1 MPQTVNGGNI
11 QFGVGFK
18 TDASGLKQL
27 EQSLLKLQTI
37 KIGDFK
43 GTKDELDQVKQTVQE
58 VQLALGKSFNIDLGT
73 VNVTKFNNQ
82 LAKTGKDISSVY
94 RDMSKFGA
102 QGKIAFNQLT
112 TELLTTN
119 FKLKQTKSIV
129 DSIGQTFMNSVKWN
143 IASSVINSFT
153 GSIQQAFGYVKN
165 LDTSLTNIRIVT
177 GDSREQMAAFAVEA
191 NKAAAAL
198 GKTTRDYTDAAL
210 SFYQQGLNDEEVKVR
225 TEASLKAQNITQ
237 GQASVDELTAVWN
250 GYQVNI
256 ADTQKYVDKL
266 AAVADSSASD
276 MSQLA
281 TAMSKVAATAN
292 VMGVD
297 IDQLTAQIATIIAT
311 TRQAPQ
317 TVGNALKT
325 IYARINDIKAGT
337 DEAEVSLGNY
347 SSKMAALGFNVLDS
361 NGNLRQTGQVMEEI
375 GERWETLTNEQ
386 QVYLAQTMAGQRQ
399 YNQLISLFDNWT
411 QYSEMLNV
419 SLESEGTLNEK
430 NARYMES
437 LAAHMEQ
444 FTAARQNLMDSLL
457 ESDSIKSLVDIG
469 TALTNGFAGF
479 FDSLGD
485 GNTALLLLGGTLT
498 SLFSSAIGTEINNIV
513 TGFQDVSFNAEQA
526 RQQILL
532 LQQQLN
538 NQKIDS
544 GIVDEVVGMAQAFQP
559 YRTKMTQAQN
569 QQYDNTMKN
578 IAALEQQK
586 IQLDEQKQKVI
597 EIAEEYSQLN
607 LNGDLTLAQNIRES
621 MDSTIDSVDNAK
633 LHVEQLLDATT
644 HTEKATALDA
654 LKEDLKNIAV
664 QSPKSK
670 EEINAL
676 LQKLE
681 QLTNKAGAITTGKG
695 FALDILNEVNA
706 TVDTIRE
713 STEAAAEG
721 IDNTTDDIEG
731 LQHQT
736 QYVQANLK
744 SLKENYQ
751 NLINQLK
758 QQDAIQSVTK
768 MIGGVAQAAAGLK
781 AVFNIPNIWQNQ
793 NLSTGEKI
801 FQSLT
806 AVSTGLITVTRSVK
820 MLKQGFEGLNKIST
834 LIINAAMQRV
844 AINNAEA
851 ASEGAVAAGSS
862 KSLGTRLKNYLA
874 AKIGKVDQAK
884 TITGA
889 NGEIILSQQATASST
904 AMLMAQLLP
913 FIAVAAAIGIA
924 AYGIYKWY
932 NKDADAAKKA
942 AQATREA
949 NQHYQE
955 LKNTLTDFNNSI
967 SAYDDAVKALNELNK
982 GTEEWNQKL
991 KQTNDLVLQL
1001 LANYPQLSG
1010 AISQNADGLLTIDKT
1025 SEAYKSYLE
1034 DLTRQ
1039 TQVANVARLGTQQK
1053 SNEAD
1058 RTSQIT
1064 NLSRSTDINR
1074 ADLDKVINA
1083 MQHQGNAIIG
1093 DTKKLEDILGAGSPS
1108 IKAIQDNADK
1118 ITSLAT
1124 TIENNTKA
1132 TEILGTTIAQDL
1144 LKDNKA
1150 YENSDYQSQF
1160 SDQVSNRLQNAEFN
1174 QAAYSYRDMQTGALY
1189 DDTKAIA
1196 DRYAEI
1202 LGTEVKKTVFGSGY
1216 KILDQQTGKQK
1227 KVTADFVK
1235 NEIAAA
1241 DAMNNLD
1248 EIIQQT
1254 DQVIK
1259 QITNTYER
1267 QGEVAAAL
1275 QFQNVKST
1283 DDVENV
1289 DLTKMSY
1296 NDVNALDAD
1305 FLASIY
1311 GWDDET
1317 VEAVKN
1323 KLEQSKDR
1331 TRQIAKQYA
1340 GTLDRGVREA
1350 FNQID
1355 SDKMSGEMQTQ
1366 VAGILKKVFV
1376 AGEGIS
1382 GLEKQVAESLQSA
1395 IDADKL
1401 EELLSQNWDQ
1411 INLDQAADIFN
1422 ELGVEVPKSEE
1433 ALQAFIN
1440 ALKTSVQELTAQE
1453 IYNNI
1458 HGIIDK
1464 KSGKTL
1470 KQGQTISAEDYQTL
1484 VDSGVDVEGFF
1495 QPWIDG
1501 TYKLKRD
1508 ADEFYKAANSASLQP
1523 FYDQIGR
1530 LKEKVEKGAAVD
1542 FQSLSQSNAEYKRDN
1557 NGDITGL
1564 DHVNKEQFQNQ
1575 IDALKT
1581 IGALTEEEY
1590 ANYNNLNEKQ
1600 TLSIQQ
1606 TQHIAELIAQNQ
1618 KKLEDYQS
1626 TAQQKLHDE
1635 QLMVAYGQQDIGELR
1650 DARNR
1655 EDQPFD
1661 TLSAEEYA
1669 QAVLY
1674 ASEAE
1679 GIQIQN
1685 VKTLVNLFSQQADT
1699 LDWVNDTLD
1708 EDSQAMYN
1716 VAATMEDMVSGI
1728 QSIQKTWKQTIKE
1741 GTFGEDWMDPEVIE
1755 ETSEAL
1761 SDMFNQDVDASFVQ
1775 QHLED
1780 IYALAQGDID
1790 AVTDIGI
1797 ALANTQLDN
1806 LEVPAG
1812 INKDQF
1818 YQDIDNLQLELL
1830 NASDYLNDLE
1840 VGTSIDDAPF
1850 YDALQQMI
1858 IQAGMTEEQA
1868 NELLAGIGYDPK
1880 IQYQTVELGDDR
1892 LTKTE
1897 GGYKYHIDDGNNGGA
1912 GTDVELTEEMVSELT
1927 SGGQIRIPVIR
1938 GSKFAG
1944 GGKNLR
1950 NAGGSRVTPKAPS
1963 GNKGGGGGKKGG
1975 GDGKKGGGGGNKGSS
1990 KKPKTEKPKED
2001 KTDPYHMVNRALDD
2015 QKIKLK
2021 EIQQL
2026 EDDGLLADKLK
2037 AIQEQ
2042 NKSYEEQIK
2051 LLKQKENIANAE
2063 QARLKNEITSATNG
2077 RASDVQV
2084 KFTATGEIANYN
2096 QVLQSALD
2104 KYNNYLANVYNKYS
2118 AEEQELH
2125 AAQKEAK
2132 EKEYEQLKKNL
2143 EEYEKTLDTQDQI
2156 KEAIREA
2163 QRELTK
2169 LYITNMKYRL
2179 DARKSAGE
2187 LLRDWQDFSDK
2198 VIKDIADD
2206 DYLAQIGSR
2215 FSKIQ
2220 SYINSEEV
2228 KMRAE
2233 QISALEDE
2241 LSRALNGQ
2249 KTEHTI
2255 AQIQEHLEQLYKE
2268 QKDDLQAIK
2277 ELQKEISEQFLDSLD
2292 NVKDK
2297 FDDVIDQYG
2306 RVNDALEYGADLTR
2320 KLFGDEAYNQLN
2332 KFSDQLYQNNLKTL
2346 QTLQAQRQWALQ
2358 EMQNAQASGNQQA
2371 YDRAREMYEDIQ
2383 DQLNDAILDTL
2394 DSINDWWDS
2403 KIEEMADKMTRA
2415 LSGGFN
2421 DAMVNADWDRIGNMD
2436 DTFLD
2441 AVNRTYGVGQIE
2453 RLYQSGVDSLTD
2465 SPKLQQRMNK
2475 LMNEQ
2480 LTLLNEKDKL
2490 TQYDLD
2496 RAKALYD
2503 IEMKRY
2509 ELEEARN
2516 NKTKMR
2522 LRRDS
2527 QGNYTYQYVEDEE
2540 KLSDLQD
2547 ALAKAQNDLYNN
2559 DKEEYRKTLDNMYDT
2574 YQDYLKSR
2582 GQLAEQERQLETQLQ
2597 QAQTDEE
2604 KEQIKKRLEAIK
2616 SQITDLDSYFKQYYN
2631 GLDQHLKT
2639 VGDTYLP
2646 QSISMNLDLDLG
2658 SMTEEEKRKLT
2669 ETYVSFGSSLK
2680 QSFVDGISAQGG
2692 IVNAVINPLT
2702 NQLGTLTNDYITKVN
2717 EVLTN
2722 ATPVEEQVK
2731 ANQTLLQQDIQVAN
2745 DAIKKF
2751 EQIKDLLKTVNEY
2764 LNNLPWQD
2772 WIDQL
2777 SKVTDTLLR
2786 ANTKDENNKDTAAGA
2801 ATREQAK
2808 NITSGD
2814 AAALQA
2820 QDSDTSG
2827 TEKYL
2832 PTSTADTSAT
2842 DTGLSDHMVNAIGEV
2857 LTQDMLAETA
2867 AKNGAF
2873 TSSIGSL
2880 FNGLGTLVN
2889 NGTIEQHVEI
2899 TANFPN
2905 ATDQVAIENAI
2916 LNVVNVASQKAST
2929 NLTGG

>member
-1 MPQTVNGGNI
+1 MPQTVNGGKI

-18 TDASGLKQL
+18 TDTSGLKDIQK
-27 EQSLLKLQTI
+27 SLNNLKNM
-37 KIGDFK
+37 KIGDFSGTTKEFNELKNKTIPEVEKALKDAFNTDLGNINISKFQQNLKNIYGDLDKLHVKMTK
-43 GTKDELDQVKQTVQE
+43 GTGVQGQV
-58 VQLALGKSFNIDLGT
+58 
-73 VNVTKFNNQ
+73 
-82 LAKTGKDISSVY
+82 
-94 RDMSKFGA
+94 
-102 QGKIAFNQLT
+102 AFNRVATSVLN
-112 TELLTTN
+112 TN
-119 FKLKQTKSIV
+119 LKLKQTKSLL
-129 DSIGQTFMNSVKWN
+129 DSMGQTLVNSVKWN

-297 IDQLTAQIATIIAT
+297 IDQLTAQIATIVAT

-337 DEAEVSLGNY
+337 DDAETSLGNY
-347 SSKMAALGFNVLDS
+347 SSKMAALGFSVLDA

-375 GERWETLTNEQ
+375 GERWTTLTKEQ

-411 QYSEMLNV
+411 QYSDMLNV

-437 LAAHMEQ
+437 LAAHLEQ
-444 FTAARQNLMDSLL
+444 FTAARQNFMDSILDSDSMKDFVDVGTNVLNLL
-457 ESDSIKSLVDIG
+457 AKFVDNIGGGGNLLLSLGGIATSVFSKSIGNEINKVIVNFQNAKYNAQLFQQQLDYIKQDLTGQGYGEVIDDVAASYGKMEGMFHKMTDQQKLQTRELIKQAAQAKNNVKLAQEEYQHVKAIVAERQKQANEIAKRIVKEKNPRRTASIDNIDITDEKFKKSKDYQTTLQGVQSAKRASAALSKSNFDLSNLSDYSKGTSALDKFNNSAELKAFQGRLSSLKNIVGQSSPVWQAYQKDLDKVKQGSSITKQQLAKLEASARAVNEEFKKKSTGLQETLDGTDTSAQKAKQNLDEMQQRSKSAKSALTQNFKAITQSINVQSIVQFTGGVTAGIGAITQFANAIKIAGDTSKTSGERISGFFTAALSSVGTGLMAYRQISDSIV
-469 TALTNGFAGF
+469 
-479 FDSLGD
+479 
-485 GNTALLLLGGTLT
+485 
-498 SLFSSAIGTEINNIV
+498 
-513 TGFQDVSFNAEQA
+513 
-526 RQQILL
+526 
-532 LQQQLN
+532 
-538 NQKIDS
+538 
-544 GIVDEVVGMAQAFQP
+544 
-559 YRTKMTQAQN
+559 
-569 QQYDNTMKN
+569 
-578 IAALEQQK
+578 
-586 IQLDEQKQKVI
+586 
-597 EIAEEYSQLN
+597 
-607 LNGDLTLAQNIRES
+607 
-621 MDSTIDSVDNAK
+621 
-633 LHVEQLLDATT
+633 
-644 HTEKATALDA
+644 
-654 LKEDLKNIAV
+654 
-664 QSPKSK
+664 
-670 EEINAL
+670 
-676 LQKLE
+676 
-681 QLTNKAGAITTGKG
+681 TTGKTILQHSPKIVA
-695 FALDILNEVNA
+695 AL
-706 TVDTIRE
+706 
-713 STEAAAEG
+713 
-721 IDNTTDDIEG
+721 G
-731 LQHQT
+731 LQT
-736 QYVQANLK
+736 
-744 SLKENYQ
+744 
-751 NLINQLK
+751 
-758 QQDAIQSVTK
+758 
-768 MIGGVAQAAAGLK
+768 AA
-781 AVFNIPNIWQNQ
+781 
-793 NLSTGEKI
+793 
-801 FQSLT
+801 
-806 AVSTGLITVTRSVK
+806 
-820 MLKQGFEGLNKIST
+820 
-834 LIINAAMQRV
+834 
-844 AINNAEA
+844 
-851 ASEGAVAAGSS
+851 
-862 KSLGTRLKNYLA
+862 
-874 AKIGKVDQAK
+874 
-884 TITGA
+884 
-889 NGEIILSQQATASST
+889 QATAGQ
-904 AMLMAQLLP
+904 AALGMVAAIAP
-913 FIAVAAAIGIA
+913 FVAIAAAIGVA

-932 NKDADAAKKA
+932 NKDADAAERA
-942 AQATREA
+942 AQATKEA

-991 KQTNDLVLQL
+991 KQTNDQVLEL

-1053 SNEAD
+1053 SNEAN

-1064 NLSRSTDINR
+1064 NLSRSTNIDR

-1093 DTKKLEDILGAGSPS
+1093 DTKKLEDILGADSPS
-1108 IKAIQDNADK
+1108 IKAIQENADK

-1174 QAAYSYRDMQTGALY
+1174 QAAYSQLDMQTGMLQ
-1189 DDTKAIA
+1189 DNTKAIA
-1196 DRYAEI
+1196 DRYSQI
-1202 LGTEVKKTVFGSGY
+1202 LGTEVKKRVFDSGY
-1216 KILDQQTGKQK
+1216 KILDQQTGKWK
-1227 KVTADFVK
+1227 NVTAEFVK

-1241 DAMNNLD
+1241 DAMDNLD

-1259 QITNTYER
+1259 QITNTYKR

-1275 QFQNVKST
+1275 QFQNVKSAE
-1283 DDVENV
+1283 DVENI

-1296 NDVNALDAD
+1296 NDVNALDVD
-1305 FLASIY
+1305 FLASLY
-1311 GWDDET
+1311 KWDDET

-1331 TRQIAKQYA
+1331 TREIAKQYA

-1350 FNQID
+1350 FKQID

-1376 AGEGIS
+1376 AGEGVS

-1470 KQGQTISAEDYQTL
+1470 KQGQTISAEDYKTL

-1530 LKEKVEKGAAVD
+1530 LKKEVEKGAAVD
-1542 FQSLSQSNAEYKRDN
+1542 FQSLSQSNAEYKRDE
-1557 NGDITGL
+1557 NGNITGL
-1564 DHVNKEQFQNQ
+1564 DVNKEQFQNQ

-1626 TAQQKLHDE
+1626 TAQQRLHDE

-1655 EDQPFD
+1655 EDQPFN

-1812 INKDQF
+1812 IDKDQF

-1858 IQAGMTEEQA
+1858 IQAGMTEDQA

-1950 NAGGSRVTPKAPS
+1950 NAGGSRVIPKAPS
-1963 GNKGGGGGKKGG
+1963 GSKGGGG
-1975 GDGKKGGGGGNKGSS
+1975 GKKGGGGGNKGSS

-2015 QKIKLK
+2015 QKTKLK

-2037 AIQEQ
+2037 AIQKQ

-2077 RASDVQV
+2077 RASDVKV

-2118 AEEQELH
+2118 AEEQEIH

-2156 KEAIREA
+2156 KEAIRDA
-2163 QRELTK
+2163 QRELTN

-2220 SYINSEEV
+2220 SYINSEET

-2233 QISALEDE
+2233 QIRALEDE

-2255 AQIQEHLEQLYKE
+2255 SQIQERLEQLYKE

-2277 ELQKEISEQFLDSLD
+2277 DLQKEISEQFLDSLD

-2306 RVNDALEYGADLTR
+2306 RVNDALEYGVDLTR
-2320 KLFGDEAYNQLN
+2320 KLFGDEAYDQLN
-2332 KFSDQLYQNNLKTL
+2332 KFSDQLYQNNLKTI

-2403 KIEEMADKMTRA
+2403 KIEEMADKLTRA

-2453 RLYQSGVDSLTD
+2453 RLYQSGVDSLAD

-2480 LTLLNEKDKL
+2480 LTILNEKDKL

-2540 KLSDLQD
+2540 KLTDLQD
-2547 ALAKAQNDLYNN
+2547 ALAKAENDLYNN
-2559 DKEEYRKTLDNMYDT
+2559 DKEEYRKTLDDMYDT

-2582 GQLAEQERQLETQLQ
+2582 GQLAEQQRQLEAQLQ

-2604 KEQIKKRLEAIK
+2604 KEQIKKRLEAVK
-2616 SQITDLDSYFKQYYN
+2616 SQVTDLDAYFKQYYN
-2631 GLDQHLKT
+2631 GLDQHLGT
-2639 VGDTYLP
+2639 VGNTYLP
-2646 QSISMNLDLDLG
+2646 QSISMNLNLDLD

-2669 ETYVSFGSSLK
+2669 ETYVSFGSTLK
-2680 QSFVDGISAQGG
+2680 KSFVDGIADQGG
-2692 IVNAVINPLT
+2692 IVDAVINPLT
-2702 NQLGTLTNDYITKVN
+2702 NQLGTLTSDYITKVN

-2722 ATPVEEQVK
+2722 ATPVEEQVQ
-2731 ANQTLLQQDIQVAN
+2731 ANQALLQQDIQIAN
-2745 DAIKKF
+2745 DAINKF

-2786 ANTKDENNKDTAAGA
+2786 ANTKDENNKDTAAGT
-2801 ATREQAK
+2801 ATRQQAK

-2814 AAALQA
+2814 VAALQA
-2820 QDSDTSG
+2820 QGSDTSDIK
-2827 TEKYL
+2827 TYL
-2832 PTSTADTSAT
+2832 PTSFT
-2842 DTGLSDHMVNAIGEV
+2842 DASGTGLSDHITDAIGEV
-2857 LTQDMLAETA
+2857 LTQDMLEGIA
-2867 AKNGAF
+2867 AKKDAF